1 MRYKI
6 KNLFNFSKK
15 IVVITGSSGQLGNKF
30 CEFYKNNGAKV
41 YCLDLNKSKK
51 NHLFIKC
58 DVSDEKQI
66 KKAIEFIYNKEKKI
80 NIFINNAGISTF
92 ANYKLRSKKDFMKI
106 IEVNLLSAFLSIK
119 LLSQKAKFSHKLKI
133 VNIASIYGVITPDFK
148 IYSKGDRFSPEV
160 YGASKAGLVS
170 LTNYYANLLAKKNI
184 NLNLISPGGVKNLKK
199 QKKNSY

>member
-80 NIFINNAGISTF
+80 NIFINNAGVSTF
-92 ANYKLRSKKDFMKI
+92 ANYKLRSKKTFMKI
-106 IEVNLLSAFLSIK
+106 IEVNLLSAFLSINYYLKK
-119 LLSQKAKFSHKLKI
+119 LNF
-133 VNIASIYGVITPDFK
+133 
-148 IYSKGDRFSPEV
+148 
-160 YGASKAGLVS
+160 
-170 LTNYYANLLAKKNI
+170 LTNLRL
-184 NLNLISPGGVKNLKK
+184 
-199 QKKNSY
+199 